1 MFLLVSLLFYFLIFS
16 NLNLV
21 CVIAA
26 LFKTTT
32 ANDITVPTNFIIY
45 DSGSG
50 GTSAALIKIDPKK
63 TIDGLTAK
71 SMEILGI
78 ESDSG
83 LGGDLIDDRIASF
96 LTAKFEALH
105 PGIKV
110 TSGKPRNKV
119 LIEANRIKKILN
131 ANDRA
136 TVTLEDLVEDYGM
149 NIPISR
155 EDIDNLLMDLA
166 SRFSDPI
173 TNLLSKSKKSL
184 DDISAILMIG
194 GNSRHQF
201 LLKTLK
207 SQVGP
212 EKISFTLDPDE
223 SIVKGA
229 TLYGA
234 KLHPSF
240 RLRPTHFMDI
250 SPSGLYLQYREI
262 LDGHVEGEMKRVELF
277 PEVSVLQ
284 SRKSLTL
291 KKINNVVVDF
301 FYSKNNQKIGS
312 VSVNGFNEV
321 VDKVASSGKH
331 IIGSKMRIPVLLSS
345 SGHVVFESP
354 VAAIDFEDTVS
365 KKVYKTHTKA
375 ATTTESAPNTETT
388 TSTANDDGGAT
399 PTITPT
405 PTPVENAPRPEIS
418 VETQTVQ
425 EKVKRSKNY
434 DLMHEIRFEMPPMND
449 EAIIKSQ
456 KAISAAREKEF
467 EKTRVANARNDLE
480 KAVYRVQG
488 ELNSSDFLAYA
499 GNSERSAAK
508 NQLSIISKFLAEEH
522 NDNATADIYLN
533 HLNELV
539 KIEIAVKKRQHEE
552 EERPAAIEALQ
563 LILTSAEEFLRTQNS
578 ITPDQRPQTDEE
590 LKALTK
596 KSQEISKWLKEKTK
610 KQDNSAKNIDPVLSI
625 SELEAKKSELNDQIL
640 ILMAKK
646 MPIPIKTEEPES
658 KENEPEKAEDPEKTE
673 HDEDGKT
680 EESSD
685 KPEAEKLP
693 EDLVEEHEH
702 FEL

>member
-1 MFLLVSLLFYFLIFS
+1 MYFSVFS
-16 NLNLV
+16 NRIYF
-21 CVIAA
+21 IAA

-50 GTSAALIKIDPKK
+50 GTSAALIQIDPKK
-63 TIDGLTAK
+63 TIDGVTAK
-71 SMEILGI
+71 SMEILGM

-96 LTAKFEALH
+96 LISKFEELH

-119 LIEANRIKKILN
+119 LIEASRIKKILN

-173 TNLLSKSKKSL
+173 MNLLTKSKKSL
-184 DDISAILMIG
+184 NDISAILMIG

-207 SQVGP
+207 SQVGA
-212 EKISFTLDPDE
+212 EKISVTLDPDE

-262 LDGHVEGEMKRVELF
+262 VEGQAEGELKRVELF
-277 PEVSVLQ
+277 PEFSALQ

-291 KKINNVVVDF
+291 KKINNVLVDL
-301 FYSKNNQKIGS
+301 FYSKNDRKIGS

-321 VDKVASSGKH
+321 VDKLASSGKH
-331 IIGSKMRIPVLLSS
+331 ILGSKMRIPVLFSS

-354 VAAIDFEDTVS
+354 VAVIDFEETIS
-365 KKVYKTHTKA
+365 KKIYKTHTKA
-375 ATTTESAPNTETT
+375 ATTTESALNSETEAPNV
-388 TSTANDDGGAT
+388 NPDGGAT

-405 PTPVENAPRPEIS
+405 PTPAENASKPEIS

-425 EKVKRSKNY
+425 EQVKRSKNY
-434 DLMHEIRFEMPPMND
+434 DLIHEIRFEMPPMNE
-449 EAIIKSQ
+449 EAISKS
-456 KAISAAREKEF
+456 KNAISAAREKEF
-467 EKTRVANARNDLE
+467 EKTRIANARNDLE

-508 NQLSIISKFLAEEH
+508 NQLSKISKFLAEEYSETV
-522 NDNATADIYLN
+522 TADIYLN
-533 HLNELV
+533 HLHELV
-539 KIEIAVKKRQHEE
+539 KIEVSVKKRQHEE

-563 LILTSAEEFLRTQNS
+563 VTLALTEEFLKTQTSVN
-578 ITPDQRPQTDEE
+578 PDQRPQTDDE

-596 KSQEISKWLKEKTK
+596 TSQEISKWLKEKSK
-610 KQDNSAKNIDPVLSI
+610 KQDNSAKNVDPVLPI
-625 SELEAKKSELNDQIL
+625 SELEAKKSELNEQIL
-640 ILMAKK
+640 LLKAKK
-646 MPIPIKTEEPES
+646 MPI
-658 KENEPEKAEDPEKTE
+658 KAEGPEVKE
-673 HDEDGKT
+673 A
-680 EESSD
+680 
-685 KPEAEKLP
+685 EAEKEEESEKNEHAADDKAEQMTDKPKTDQLP
-693 EDLVEEHEH
+693 EDLVEER